1 VSALNVDAAI
11 RALERGEHSIASLA
25 KICALPETDIVLEA
39 ANQYWLWGEPERAL
53 PLLEDQLA
61 RADSA
66 PLQMA
71 RIRCL
76 ISLAEENRTAVK
88 SAIADL
94 QAILRARLGGQASLA
109 PPEIDWRDDRKLRLG
124 FVCTYSNLKPVELS
138 LVPMLR
144 AIDRARFHTSFF
156 SLGQQGNP
164 ALGEVCDEHVVL
176 MGETPA
182 GVCEAIRRRKIDV
195 LFDLNGILREDFPV
209 EIFGLRGAPVQ
220 AGWWNTPV
228 SCGLDSVQY
237 YFMDRSILT
246 ASNHDLFT
254 ETIVEI
260 PGGATLCYEL
270 PDREPVAPAPYLSS
284 RTFTFGSFTALFKTN
299 DAVLDSWAQI
309 LARVPHT
316 RLYIKAA
323 HSTSERFQRRLARV
337 LGRHGIDRRRITCEE
352 VDTFDVMMTRFAA
365 VDLCLNTFNYGTG
378 TTALNAVWQGVPTLT
393 FNGSLHYARGTA
405 SMMVDC
411 GLDDFVV
418 PDVEAYI
425 QKAVR
430 LSAFPARLLEVRPL
444 LRDHIRCYS
453 TWLSPQRFV
462 RNFEQACVN
471 AWTHWRSSQ
480 AAAAARPASAFAPSS
495 RGSHA

>member
-1 VSALNVDAAI
+1 MVKVDVAI
-11 RALERGEHSIASLA
+11 KALERGEQTISSIAKL
-25 KICALPETDIVLEA
+25 CACAETDVALEV

-61 RADSA
+61 RFDSA

-71 RIRCL
+71 HLRCL
-76 ISLAEENRTAVK
+76 ISLADENRTAVK
-88 SAIADL
+88 SAIANL
-94 QAILRARLGGQASLA
+94 QAILRVRVGAQAGLA
-109 PPEIDWRDDRKLRLG
+109 LPEVDRRTDRKLRLG

-144 AIDRARFHTSFF
+144 AIDRSRFHTSFF
-156 SLGQQGNP
+156 SLGQQGHP

-176 MGETPA
+176 VGETPA
-182 GVCEAIRRRKIDV
+182 AACEAIRRRKVDV

-246 ASNHDLFT
+246 AANHDLFT

-270 PDREPVAPAPYLSS
+270 SDREPVAPAPYLTS

-299 DAVLDSWAQI
+299 DVVLDSWAQI

-323 HSTSERFQRRLARV
+323 GSTSERFRSRLARA
-337 LGRHGIDRRRITCEE
+337 LERHAVDGRRIACEE
-352 VDTFDVMMTRFAA
+352 VDTFDVMMARFAA
-365 VDLCLNTFNYGTG
+365 VDMCLNTFNYGTG

-418 PDVEAYI
+418 PDREAYI

-430 LSAFPARLLEVRPL
+430 LAAFPARLLEVRPL

-453 TWLSPQRFV
+453 TWLSPERFV

-471 AWTHWRSSQ
+471 AWTDWRSNE
-480 AAAAARPASAFAPSS
+480 AAASTHSTAPLTLSL
-495 RGSHA
+495 RGSRA

>member
-1 VSALNVDAAI
+1 
-11 RALERGEHSIASLA
+11 
-25 KICALPETDIVLEA
+25 
-39 ANQYWLWGEPERAL
+39 LWGEPECAL
-53 PLLEDQLA
+53 PILEEQLA
-61 RADSA
+61 RVASG

-71 RIRCL
+71 HLRCL
-76 ISLAEENRTAVK
+76 ISLAEENRSAVK
-88 SAIADL
+88 AAVANL
-94 QAILRARLGGQASLA
+94 QAIFRGRLGGQARLA
-109 PPEIDWRDDRKLRLG
+109 LPEVDWRTDRKLRLG
-124 FVCTYSNLKPVELS
+124 FLCTYSDLKPVELS

-144 AIDRARFHTSFF
+144 AIDRSRFHTSFF

-176 MGETPA
+176 IGETPEGA
-182 GVCEAIRRRKIDV
+182 CEAIRRRRLDV

-220 AGWWNTPV
+220 AGWWNTPI
-228 SCGLDSVQY
+228 SCGLDRVQY
-237 YFMDRSILT
+237 YFMDRSILN
-246 ASNHDLFT
+246 AANHDLFT

-270 PDREPVAPAPYLSS
+270 SDREPVAPAPYLAS

-299 DAVLDSWAQI
+299 DVVLDSWARI

-323 HSTSERFQRRLARV
+323 GATSERFQRRLGRV
-337 LGRHGIDRRRITCEE
+337 MGRHGVDRRRIACHE
-352 VDTFDVMMTRFAA
+352 VDTFDVMMARFAA
-365 VDLCLNTFNYGTG
+365 IDLCLNTYNYGTG

-393 FNGSLHYARGTA
+393 FSGSLHYARGTA

-418 PDVEAYI
+418 PDREAYI
-425 QKAVR
+425 EKAVR

-453 TWLSPQRFV
+453 TWLSPTRFV
-462 RNFEQACVN
+462 RNFEQACLN
-471 AWTHWRSSQ
+471 AWADWRSKE
-480 AAAAARPASAFAPSS
+480 AERLGGLDLTVLDGLA
-495 RGSHA
+495 GV